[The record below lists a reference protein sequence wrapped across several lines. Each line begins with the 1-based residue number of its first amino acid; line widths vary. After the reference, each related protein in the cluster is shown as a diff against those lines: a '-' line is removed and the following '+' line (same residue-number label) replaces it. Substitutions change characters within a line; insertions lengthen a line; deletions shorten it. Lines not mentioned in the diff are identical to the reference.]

1 MFKSDSLYQVL
12 LKYNFDLFRGNKG
25 IKDYMSEHLNQYWG
39 DISNAVKGENSFL
52 GEKVVGLIKEKLDFL
67 KEICEEIPE
76 ILNLYD
82 QGLLKE
88 TYRRS
93 DELFEKVKPYF
104 LTRFSWRESSG
115 SFYRIRQGDF
125 RIKEAACSKKQKMAL
140 FHIKK
145 EARDRI
151 GAYRYSVSGYPCLY
165 LASDRELA
173 WFECGMPKQFSYCQM
188 MIDEE
193 GENALKLI
201 DLSNRPVDFL
211 SNVSIWITNRRR
223 QSKKSENE
231 IYDILVKY
239 IITYPLAAACSV
251 KVKNRN
257 SKVSA

>member
-39 DISNAVKGENSFL
+39 DISTAVKGENSFL

-140 FHIKK
+140 FQKIQECVDAESSYNRGCCVDIDKIK
-145 EARDRI
+145 EQ
-151 GAYRYSVSGYPCLY
+151 
-165 LASDRELA
+165 
-173 WFECGMPKQFSYCQM
+173 FEQFHNLMRKILHKHTVFSF
-188 MIDEE
+188 
-193 GENALKLI
+193 GFENL
-201 DLSNRPVDFL
+201 
-211 SNVSIWITNRRR
+211 
-223 QSKKSENE
+223 ENYE
-231 IYDILVKY
+231 KI
-239 IITYPLAAACSV
+239 
-251 KVKNRN
+251 
-257 SKVSA
+257 